1 MFRCVPLFCCNGALF
16 FFLFVT
22 TPSFSSF
29 RHWFVVMAHYFCLR
43 CIFIKDLHHWVTFFF
58 VLWLFATQ
66 KLKSFLLFWLSLLN
80 LPCVSFLYQHFLLVC
95 CNSDLFWFCLHFHV
109 IITSSSTL
117 FFLPHFP
124 HVFLGFFGLFFIA
137 FSSQFCIFCHMF
149 FLSVFQTQMVR
160 YIFCPAFLCLLY
172 HVCVFYTLTALP
184 LCFWSRTTKNSR
196 TTTRKNACNR
206 YPPTLS
212 TSSFSIP

>member
-95 CNSDLFWFCLHFHV
+95 WNSDLFWFCLHFHV

-117 FFLPHFP
+117 FFFTTFSSCLSRILWFIFYCIFISVLHLLP
-124 HVFLGFFGLFFIA
+124 HVFFIR
-137 FSSQFCIFCHMF
+137 FPN
-149 FLSVFQTQMVR
+149 T
-160 YIFCPAFLCLLY
+160 
-172 HVCVFYTLTALP
+172 
-184 LCFWSRTTKNSR
+184 NG
-196 TTTRKNACNR
+196 
-206 YPPTLS
+206 
-212 TSSFSIP
+212 